1 MERHFLQGIR
11 KNEFQTL
18 GIRGGG
24 DEQKTEKNGGR
35 RLLRESRGQ
44 KEL

>member
-18 GIRGGG
+18 GIRGG